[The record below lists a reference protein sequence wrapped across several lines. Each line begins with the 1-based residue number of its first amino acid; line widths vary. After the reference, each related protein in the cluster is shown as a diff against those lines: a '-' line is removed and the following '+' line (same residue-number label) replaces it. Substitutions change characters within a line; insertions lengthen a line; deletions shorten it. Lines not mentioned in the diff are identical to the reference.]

1 MPLLSSEKESSTLGR
16 CSDCGHV
23 VARRTGCYDEQ
34 AQKELHLCV
43 RCLVWFYHRRQ
54 FQAGCCG

>member
-1 MPLLSSEKESSTLGR
+1 MPLLTEKDSATTGL

-23 VARRTGCYDEQ
+23 VARRTSCYDEQ
-34 AQKELHLCV
+34 AHQELYLCV
-43 RCLVWFYHRRQ
+43 RCLVWFYQRRQ